1 MKVNKLCFLVCICF
15 SFFQCK
21 ADLQFSDLPIG
32 GNIKAVDSSGKEVD
46 LQNFSEPVL
55 LVFFGYTFCPD
66 FCPNTLSKIKL
77 ATSKFSAE
85 EKSKFKVVFI
95 SIDPKND
102 SSETATK
109 YVNFY
114 VENGI
119 GYSFSE
125 DTLQKILNQYA
136 AYKEQTKSGFD
147 HSTYIYVLDKNRK
160 TKKLIKSTDSNEIIA
175 ESILTLS
182 GNSI

>member
-1 MKVNKLCFLVCICF
+1 MKPKKQFIFICIFF

-21 ADLQFSDLPIG
+21 AELQFADLPIG
-32 GNIKAVDSSGKEVD
+32 GNIIAVDSLGKDVD
-46 LQNFSEPVL
+46 LKKLAEPVL

-77 ATSKFSAE
+77 ATSQFSKE
-85 EKSKFKVVFI
+85 QKSKFKVVFI

-125 DTLQKILNQYA
+125 ETLQKILNQYA
-136 AYKEQTKSGFD
+136 AYREKTKSGFD

-160 TKKLIKSTDSNEIIA
+160 TKKLIKSTDSNEVIA
-175 ESILTLS
+175 ESILRLS
-182 GNSI
+182 SDPI